1 MADPIQ
7 GEIVPHGT
15 PAGRPLSYTQGMAD
29 RICERLSLG
38 ESLRSICADDDMPSQ
53 STVYRWLDRDDEIG
67 TAFREQ
73 YARARERQADSIF
86 DECQEIADDGTND
99 WMEKRDKDGALIGWV
114 LNGEHVQR
122 SKLRIE
128 TRKWQAAK
136 LKPKKYGEKIDITS
150 GDEPIQTDIND
161 VAARAAALLAAARA
175 RKEAAKG

>member
-1 MADPIQ
+1 MAE
-7 GEIVPHGT
+7 GEIVPAGE
-15 PAGRPLSYTQGMAD
+15 PNSGRPLSYTQEIAD
-29 RICERLSLG
+29 IICDRLSLG
-38 ESLRSICADDDMPSQ
+38 ESLRSICDDDAMPSRM
-53 STVYRWLDRDDEIG
+53 TVFRWLRRDDEIG
-67 TAFREQ
+67 TAFRDQ
-73 YARARERQADSIF
+73 YAHAREAQADSLF
-86 DECQEIADDGTND
+86 DEMNEIADDGTND
-99 WMEKRDKDGALIGWV
+99 WMEKRDKDGALIGWQ

-175 RKEAAKG
+175 RKDAAKG